1 MADNYGPGA
10 SRVLNP
16 KQTGFLVPIFQAG
29 KPPIDSE
36 LTLLGQIATEG
47 DRNLALRTA
56 PSGFL
61 GDAAN
66 PIDSFVTNRI
76 WSNWFKFGPQ
86 FAGEKQAIMWAN
98 VNGWLI
104 PVTGTLTGT
113 PPGSPNDADTW
124 NRITLPPPPANTGDA
139 RIDFVFLEVWQ
150 ARVPPNP
157 STLNKP
163 GASALYRY
171 GNVEGGYTF
180 LADDLQD
187 PAIGFET
194 TQRVQLQYRI
204 RVVSN
209 VGLASYPDG
218 FDPATVKGQG
228 SSAVPTSYVFTNM
241 RIELGD
247 VGLWRAG
254 DGTQSTLGSV
264 DGYTYAVPICVVF
277 RRNRVS
283 WTGDPGQNL
292 NGSVDRNPTAVDRT
306 GYKTFSTVPS
316 LASAL
321 TSSALTL
328 SLATVTNVPLP
339 LTPATPVAIQ
349 IGDEILTYSSITGT
363 TMTIAS
369 RGQFGS
375 LAEAHASG
383 STVTVLSGRPDGLFA
398 DQVIKDDIL
407 DLRHLTGPSLDYE
420 ALLRGNLDRLLRGR
434 LRATWKRTGGGPQG
448 SFVFYQDKISASP
461 GALGV
466 TKLDAPD
473 GIRQVWGD
481 PALLQAVVIPINT
494 PGTSTT
500 VVEIGG
506 TLGAGFGGGVGVG
519 VTINHPSGTGF
530 QPTNVITVPKSLFT
544 GSLPGSDVDQIT
556 LVAVQS
562 YVKIRFLG
570 EIADLSLAH
579 YSVANNGIG
588 DLLITLLGG
597 FVVRNVGAFITM
609 HVLYGAGRGLSRRPD
624 AIHSLAYL
632 SGNSEILL
640 QIQGLP
646 ADNQTLRTTWLAQ
659 WSRYRNATFN
669 GGLPSTCESYADP
682 GSKTVV
688 LTPFRRIPYTA
699 GTGGV
704 PANSTFKTIQKTA
717 GPGFSPTFGA
727 MPANTP
733 AGGVKWG
740 ATDPLMLF
748 ASYADPS
755 ATSGNMVV
763 VVPRRLV
770 PGWGEVRVPILWTDA
785 GDFDQGI
792 NFGIEARKGAAPLAP
807 SVQNYVPLTA
817 GSGSVSYQLFST
829 YNFTTLTAAAYNT
842 SFLGFT
848 NLMAGM
854 RFFVDGRGLGRQGL
868 ELPPFYGIARLFAVY
883 EAQDYGTEG
892 SAFNPSTRE
901 AETGGATNLLRQN
914 FSGPTFWIESDVD
927 GDPTF
932 ILNADVID
940 ISKSPNPIAS
950 FSAANYVIEA
960 SIFGCD
966 RGFFDLNQDARLV
979 LTRLL
984 GTFGREGTGA
994 AGLHI
999 TNPVFIFP
1007 GAPKAGDEIAINY
1020 SRTPYQGDVWGSQ
1033 STQSDLGYKPGTLT
1047 TAIRY
1052 QLLNTSLEYS
1062 NLTRPNQKVLE
1073 VLASVKF
1080 VTTLGTGRLSGD
1092 VPASDEDV
1100 RVPGYE
1106 PWLIPATTVVPRA
1119 TPTPEALTTSE
1130 RSLPIGSEY
1139 LGMTERL
1146 PLGALFRDKDF
1157 RGNYVGDIGP
1167 FSVDYS
1173 APGIQAAS
1181 VAPVQNLEYE
1191 TVPVHTG
1198 SVTGGHAGETV
1209 VHVDGNDGN
1218 YSVLTNYRTNRG
1230 GSAFSVFGH
1239 SGGDVGAITP
1249 PSASH
1254 TTSGGVLAGLA
1265 MLVRNVP
1272 TNVGA
1277 NEVSAGDEL
1286 LMLIATTAR
1295 PTDSG
1300 ADNINAVQVST
1311 AGTGE
1316 GYSAADLYRL
1326 TGHPITNN
1334 PARSMVDPATIV
1346 LARASELLLT
1356 NEVL

>member
-1 MADNYGPGA
+1 VIWQ
-10 SRVLNP
+10 S
-16 KQTGFLVPIFQAG
+16 G
-29 KPPIDSE
+29 KPPLDAEYNLMQSIS
-36 LTLLGQIATEG
+36 TEG
-47 DRNLALRTA
+47 ERNLALRAA

-86 FAGEKQAIMWAN
+86 FAGEKQAIMWSN

-163 GASALYRY
+163 GSSALYRY

-187 PAIGFET
+187 PTIGFET

-228 SSAVPTSYVFTNM
+228 ASATATSFVFTNM

-264 DGYTYAVPICVVF
+264 DGYTYAVPIAVVF

-292 NGSVDRNPTAVDRT
+292 NGAFDRNPTAVDRT
-306 GYKTFSTVPS
+306 GYKTFSTIPS

-328 SLATVTNVPLP
+328 TLATVVNIPLP

-363 TMTIAS
+363 TMTLAA

-375 LAEAHASG
+375 LAEAHVSG
-383 STVTVLSGRPDGLFA
+383 SIVTVLSGRPDGLFA
-398 DQVIKDDIL
+398 DQIIKDDIL

-481 PALLQAVVIPINT
+481 PVLLQAVVIPINT
-494 PGTSTT
+494 PSTT
-500 VVEIGG
+500 TGSVSIGG
-506 TLGAGFGGGVGVG
+506 TLGAPFSSVVL
-519 VTINHPSGTGF
+519 NHPAPAAGF
-530 QPTNVITVPKSLFT
+530 QVGDIITVPKSLFI

-562 YVKIRFLG
+562 YVKLRFLG
-570 EIADLSLAH
+570 ESADLSLAQ
-579 YSVANNGIG
+579 YSVANNGSG
-588 DLLITLLGG
+588 DLLITFTGS
-597 FVVRNVGAFITM
+597 FVVRTVGAFITM

-632 SGNSEILL
+632 SGHPDILL

-646 ADNQTLRTTWLAQ
+646 ADNQSLRTTWLAQ
-659 WSRYRNATFN
+659 WSRYRNAMFN

-699 GTGGV
+699 GSGGT
-704 PANSTFKTIQKTA
+704 PANSTFKTAQKTA
-717 GPGFSPTFGA
+717 GATLGA

-733 AGGVKWG
+733 AGGVKWV
-740 ATDPLMLF
+740 ATDPLALF
-748 ASYADPS
+748 SNYLDVS
-755 ATSGNMVV
+755 AGGNMVV
-763 VVPRRLV
+763 VVPRRLL
-770 PGWGEVRVPILWTDA
+770 PGWGEVRVPILPVDSGSFA
-785 GDFDQGI
+785 QGI
-792 NFGIEARKGAAPLAP
+792 NFCIEAKKGSAPLPA
-807 SVQNYVPLTA
+807 VVANYVPQTS
-817 GSGSVSYQLFST
+817 GSGSASYQIFST
-829 YNFTTLTAAAYNT
+829 TDNFTTFTSAVYNT
-842 SFLGFT
+842 SFIGVG
-848 NLMAGM
+848 NKMAGM
-854 RFFVDGRGLGRQGL
+854 RFFTDGRGLGRQGL

-883 EAQDYGTEG
+883 EAQDYGTNN
-892 SAFNPSTRE
+892 SAFDPTTRE
-901 AETGGATNLLRQN
+901 PLVSGGAKNLLRQN

-940 ISKSPNPIAS
+940 ITKSPNPIAS
-950 FSAANYVIEA
+950 FSAADYVIEA

-966 RGFFDLNQDARLV
+966 RGFFDFNQDARIV
-979 LTRLL
+979 LNRGWIPTDLSAQ
-984 GTFGREGTGA
+984 GA
-994 AGLHI
+994 GKHI
-999 TNPVFIFP
+999 VNPVFILP
-1007 GAPKAGDEIAINY
+1007 GAPQVGDEIAINY

-1052 QLLNTSLEYS
+1052 QLLNTELTYS

-1092 VPASDEDV
+1092 VPANDEDV

-1106 PWLIPATTVVPRA
+1106 PWLIPATAVVPRA
-1119 TPTPEALTTSE
+1119 TPTPEALSTSE
-1130 RSLPIGSEY
+1130 KGLPIGNDY

-1157 RGNYVGDIGP
+1157 RGNYIGDIGP

-1198 SVTGGHAGETV
+1198 SVTGGSAGETV

-1286 LMLIATTAR
+1286 LLLIATTAR
-1295 PTDSG
+1295 PMDSG

-1311 AGTGE
+1311 SGTGE
-1316 GYSAADLYRL
+1316 GYGAADLYRL

-1334 PARSMVDPATIV
+1334 PARSTIDPSTVV
-1346 LARASELLLT
+1346 LARASDLLLT